1 MMKIVYRE
9 LNAVLK
15 PNQLERDYY
24 TEKENEV

>member
-1 MMKIVYRE
+1 MKIVYRE

>member
-1 MMKIVYRE
+1 MKIVYRE

-15 PNQLERDYY
+15 PKQLVRDYY